1 MSEAIVVAAIAAI
14 GGVLASLIQTGRK
27 ENKNDHNL
35 VVQGMARIENKIDG
49 HIGDHARGDLPR

>member
-1 MSEAIVVAAIAAI
+1 MTEQIAIALI
-14 GGVLASLIQTGRK
+14 GLVGVVLAALIQAGRK

-35 VVQGMARIENKIDG
+35 VVQGMQRIENKIDG

>member
-14 GGVLASLIQTGRK
+14 GGVLAALIQTGRK
-27 ENKNDHNL
+27 ENKSDHNL